1 MSGEKNLWKLLSSMK
16 PVLNKGNY
24 VFCTTNEVAQLDMN
38 DVVMLFKEKEGIT
51 IIIEKQIADQ
61 QQLHYSFVASWIS
74 LTVHSS
80 LDAVGLTA
88 AFTKALTVENIS
100 CNVVA
105 GYYHDHLFVN
115 RKDAEKAMSVLNSFS
130 VI

>member
-1 MSGEKNLWKLLSSMK
+1 MSGEKNLRKLLSSMK

-51 IIIEKQIADQ
+51 IIIEKQIADL

>member
-1 MSGEKNLWKLLSSMK
+1 MSGEKNLRKLLSSMK